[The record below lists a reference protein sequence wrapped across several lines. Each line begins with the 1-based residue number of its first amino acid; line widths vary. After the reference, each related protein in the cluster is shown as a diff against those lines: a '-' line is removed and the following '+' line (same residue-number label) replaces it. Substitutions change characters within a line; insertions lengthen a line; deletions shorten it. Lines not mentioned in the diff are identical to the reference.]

1 MISEVTEAMAGANGG
16 RGCADRSVGGK
27 VGPLVFGR
35 LALRGGL
42 QVAAYGRRSFR
53 GGSIKYR
60 GESEWEGVRVRGG

>member
-1 MISEVTEAMAGANGG
+1 MISEVAEAMAGANGG

-42 QVAAYGRRSFR
+42 QVAA
-53 GGSIKYR
+53 
-60 GESEWEGVRVRGG
+60 